1 MVNMPE
7 QQSSTET
14 AAVCKNEKLLNKLE
28 SSSYNKSN
36 MDQLIAIVNFLE
48 KKNINYILNVM
59 PVMQDERKMSKR
71 KKKVINNN
79 KYILFNSW
87 YTKIKQPEWPSSPAM
102 WDLVKTT
109 PELADFVFIFDHTEK
124 MGKKMADRSTSSS
137 SSDNAAIPASKKRQ
151 TAALTNANLA
161 ELKES
166 CEMRDKLYSEFYSL
180 LNETF
185 NNNVAPLL
193 SSIYDEVLTRDF
205 ITKNMA
211 KFKTVALKLPV
222 APSTTEYVPTSI
234 SGSKKRKNSVPAKQ
248 RSSIKNRRNTTAAPT
263 LLMVSD
269 NTQDTNMSE

>member
-1 MVNMPE
+1 MVNVSE
-7 QQSSTET
+7 QQSQET

-36 MDQLIAIVNFLE
+36 MDQLAVIVNFLE
-48 KKNINYILNVM
+48 RKNINYILNVV

-102 WDLVKTT
+102 WDLVKNK

-124 MGKKMADRSTSSS
+124 QGKKMADRSTSSS
-137 SSDNAAIPASKKRQ
+137 SSENAAIPATKKRQ
-151 TAALTNANLA
+151 TMVLTNANLA
-161 ELKES
+161 ELKEN
-166 CEMRDKLYSEFYSL
+166 CEMRDKLYLEFYSL

-193 SSIYDEVLTRDF
+193 SNIYDEMLTRDF
-205 ITKNMA
+205 ITKSMT
-211 KFKTVALKLPV
+211 KFKTIALKLPV
-222 APSTTEYVPTSI
+222 ATPTTEYVPTPI
-234 SGSKKRKNSVPAKQ
+234 SGSRKRKNSVPAKQ
-248 RSSIKNRRNTTAAPT
+248 RSSIKTRRNAVTPAIS
-263 LLMVSD
+263 MISD
-269 NTQDTNMSE
+269 NTQDTNMSD